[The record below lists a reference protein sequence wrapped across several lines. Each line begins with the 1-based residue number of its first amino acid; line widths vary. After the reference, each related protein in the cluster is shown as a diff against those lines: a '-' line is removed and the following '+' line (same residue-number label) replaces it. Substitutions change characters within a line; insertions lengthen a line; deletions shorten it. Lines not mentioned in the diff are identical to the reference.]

1 MKLFLVA
8 GLAGLLVTGAADAA
22 TRHTHSRPAGAAA
35 ASTAS
40 SRTPNLASLDGG
52 FGGGALA
59 GTTLRTDLPKGGGSD
74 LGLGGKRS
82 RGGDLSGL
90 SGGRHGG
97 GGGASGLGGGRA
109 HKKSGG
115 L

>member
-1 MKLFLVA
+1 MKLILVA
-8 GLAGLLVTGAADAA
+8 GLAGLLVASAADAA
-22 TRHTHSRPAGAAA
+22 TRHAHSRTAGAA

-59 GTTLRTDLPKGGGSD
+59 GTTLRTDVPKGGGSD
-74 LGLGGKRS
+74 PGLGGMRS
-82 RGGDLSGL
+82 HGGDLSGL
-90 SGGRHGG
+90 SGGKH

>member
-8 GLAGLLVTGAADAA
+8 GLASLLVAGAADAA
-22 TRHTHSRPAGAAA
+22 TRRTHTRTAGAA
-35 ASTAS
+35 ASTAA
-40 SRTPNLASLDGG
+40 SRTPNVASLDGG

-59 GTTLRTDLPKGGGSD
+59 GTTLRTDVPKGGGSD

-90 SGGRHGG
+90 GGGKHGG
-97 GGGASGLGGGRA
+97 SGGASGLGGGRA